1 MANSNYKTRM
11 LARRRLRVRKKITGD
26 AGRPRLSVYRSL
38 RHIYAQIIDDSSG
51 QTLAATSSLA
61 LKISGSNMAAARSVG
76 QALAEQAKAKSIGRV
91 RFDRAGRLFHGRV
104 KALADAARE
113 GGLEF

>member
-61 LKISGSNMAAARSVG
+61 LKISGSNMAAAAIRWTG
-76 QALAEQAKAKSIGRV
+76 AC
-91 RFDRAGRLFHGRV
+91 
-104 KALADAARE
+104 
-113 GGLEF
+113 